1 MRDDMIDRV
10 PRIVVV
16 GSANV
21 DMIVRVPRLPA
32 RGETVLGDAFRT
44 TPGGKGANQAVA
56 ARRAGADVAFVGCLG
71 ADALGDDLLRSL
83 RDAGVDVS
91 GVTRVPD
98 AATGVALITVD
109 PGGDNTIAVASGA
122 NAVLAPSHVERAA
135 EAIAAADVLL
145 LQLESPLDAV
155 EAALAVAARVGT
167 RAVLNPAP
175 VPAQALDR
183 RLLGAVAALT
193 PNRDEAARLAGVA
206 NDDPDAAA
214 TALLAL
220 GVGAAVV
227 TLGADGALVAT
238 PGGRHHLPAFP
249 VRAVDSTGAGDVFS
263 GALAVALAEGRP
275 VLDAA
280 RFANAAAALSVTR
293 PGAQPSAPPRDAIL
307 ELVHRHA

>member
-1 MRDDMIDRV
+1 MADRV

-32 RGETVLGDAFRT
+32 RGETVLGDAFHT

-71 ADALGDDLLRSL
+71 ADALGDGLLRSL

-91 GVTRVPD
+91 HVTRVPD

-122 NAVLAPSHVERAA
+122 NAVLSPSHVERAA
-135 EAIAAADVLL
+135 GAIAAADVLL
-145 LQLESPLDAV
+145 LQLESPPDAV
-155 EAALAVAARVGT
+155 EAALGVAARGGT

-175 VPAQALDR
+175 APAQALDR

-206 NDDPDAAA
+206 DDDPDAAA

-238 PGGRHHLPAFP
+238 PGGRHHLPAFA

-263 GALAVALAEGRP
+263 GALAVALAEGRG

-293 PGAQPSAPPRDAIL
+293 PGAQPSAPPRDEIL

>member
-1 MRDDMIDRV
+1 MADRV

-32 RGETVLGDAFRT
+32 RGETVLGDAFHT

-71 ADALGDDLLRSL
+71 ADALGDGLLRSL

-91 GVTRVPD
+91 HVTRVPD

-122 NAVLAPSHVERAA
+122 NAVLSPSHVERAA
-135 EAIAAADVLL
+135 GAIAAADMLL
-145 LQLESPLDAV
+145 LQLESPPDAV
-155 EAALAVAARVGT
+155 EAALGVAARGGT

-175 VPAQALDR
+175 APARALDR

-193 PNRDEAARLAGVA
+193 PNRAEAARLAGVA
-206 NDDPDAAA
+206 DDDPDAAA

-238 PGGRHHLPAFP
+238 PGGRHHLPAFA

-293 PGAQPSAPPRDAIL
+293 PGAQPSAPPRDEIL